1 MTTSLDAALLDWM
14 PRQRWF
20 AGKGRAV
27 RRVSTQLRVPLGE
40 PPPPPAAPGRVEIAL
55 VAVEHADSGTAYYHA
70 PLSWRAE
77 LDAGLEASYIGETP
91 EGRVYDAPADP
102 WAARVLLEALRAGG
116 RLGGLSGGGEWFPM
130 PAGGPVPVTAEQSNT
145 SVIYG
150 QELIVKYYR
159 RLWPGPNPELELGA
173 ALHRAGSRHIAPP
186 LAWLSGPVNGVQ
198 TTLAIVQ
205 PYLRSATEGWRLA
218 QASVRDLFDEA
229 DLHADEVG
237 GDFAAEAAR
246 LGEATAEVHQLL
258 AAELGSHPA
267 TAAELASDVALMH
280 HRLDL
285 AIIEVPALRDY
296 ATAVHARYD
305 QVLAHPGRASFQR
318 IHGDLHLGQVLRT
331 DEGWILIDFEGEP
344 ARPLAERIAE
354 ASPMRDVAGML
365 RSFDYAARQLLVQR
379 SNQAGLAY
387 RATEWALRNRAAFC
401 RGYATGGVDPAG
413 EEDLVRAYELDKAVY
428 EAVYEAR
435 NRPTW
440 VELPLGAIERLS
452 A

>member
-1 MTTSLDAALLDWM
+1 MSPSLDDALSNWM

-20 AGKGRAV
+20 AGKGRGV

-40 PPPPPAAPGRVEIAL
+40 PPPPESAARSVEIAL
-55 VAVEHADSGTAYYHA
+55 VAVEHADSAIAYYHV
-70 PLSWRAE
+70 PLSWRAQ
-77 LDAGLEASYIGETP
+77 LDPGLEASYIGDTP
-91 EGRVYDAPADP
+91 DGRAYDAPADP
-102 WAARVLLEALRAGG
+102 WAARVLLEALRTEGE
-116 RLGGLSGGGEWFPM
+116 LGALSHGGGPLTV
-130 PAGGPVPVTAEQSNT
+130 PAGEPVGMTAEQSNT

-186 LAWLSGPVNGVQ
+186 LAWLSGPVDGVQ
-198 TTLAIVQ
+198 TTLAIAQ

-237 GDFAAEAAR
+237 GDFAGEASR

-258 AAELGSHPA
+258 AAELGAHPA
-267 TAAELASDVALMH
+267 TAAELADDVALMH

-285 AIIEVPALRDY
+285 AIKDVPALREY
-296 ATAVHARYD
+296 ATAVHAHYD
-305 QVLAHPGRASFQR
+305 QALARPGPATFQR

-331 DEGWILIDFEGEP
+331 DEGWVLIDFEGEP
-344 ARPLAERIAE
+344 ARPLAERTVE

-365 RSFDYAARQLLVQR
+365 RSFDYAARHLLVRR
-379 SNQAGLAY
+379 SNQGGLAY

-401 RGYATGGVDPAG
+401 RGYATGGVDPAD
-413 EEDLVRAYELDKAVY
+413 EENLVRAYELDKAVY

-440 VELPLGAIERLS
+440 VEIPLGAIERLT